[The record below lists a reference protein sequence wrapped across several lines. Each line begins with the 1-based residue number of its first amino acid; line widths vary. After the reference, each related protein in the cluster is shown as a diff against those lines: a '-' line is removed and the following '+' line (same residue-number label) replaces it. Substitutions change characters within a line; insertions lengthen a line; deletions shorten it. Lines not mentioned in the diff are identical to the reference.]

1 MRWRYIDNQS
11 ETELLYRRRVLDQ
24 IEIWWQLFSKRS
36 KEFESHIKGRRPLP
50 IEELAR
56 WVDEGLSKINEN
68 LLWELWPGENDVCLF
83 IITPELDH
91 FKRPL
96 VKTIIEMAP
105 EIEGWSFLP
114 VRPALSVDVLE
125 SIFESRTGLSI
136 PETKVSCQRSNR
148 NVVDVTFFSDSF
160 SGANDRDDIETAYC
174 LCEYLLGEDT
184 LNKWIGNISTEV
196 INSSASRIVNL
207 FGRDKQ
213 LDISHTKS
221 LSEFA
226 QAVDKVVLEIKV
238 QIDDEPLRLQNL
250 VTPTL
255 VSFKDE
261 ELQPLRRSFVS
272 AKRNIVESIV
282 LNGIFYS
289 ERFTKHGEKFCYL
302 KIAEI
307 DQISSFEEFA
317 ALRQKIDDSLR
328 AEECGCVFGWGTS
341 PKFEGRSPALS
352 QSASE
357 SSLSQSVAS
366 YLFVDLALEKIDES
380 IAVLRSIAQSEKLSE
395 NSWLLFFDT
404 ELEHEWVGLFPETGA
419 P

>member
-1 MRWRYIDNQS
+1 MPID
-11 ETELLYRRRVLDQ
+11 
-24 IEIWWQLFSKRS
+24 
-36 KEFESHIKGRRPLP
+36 
-50 IEELAR
+50 ELAT
-56 WVDEGLSKINEN
+56 WVDDGLTKINEN
-68 LLWELWPGENDVCLF
+68 LLWELWPGDNDVCLF

-105 EIEGWSFLP
+105 ELEGWSFLP

-125 SIFESRTGLSI
+125 SIFESRTGLRI
-136 PETKVSCQRSNR
+136 PETKVSCLRSSR

-196 INSSASRIVNL
+196 INTSASRIVNL

-226 QAVDKVVLEIKV
+226 QAVDRVVLEIKV

-255 VSFKDE
+255 ISFKDE
-261 ELQPLRRSFVS
+261 ELQPMRRTFVS
-272 AKRNIVESIV
+272 AKRNIIESIV

-302 KIAEI
+302 KIAES
-307 DQISSFEEFA
+307 DQTTSFEAFA
-317 ALRQKIDDSLR
+317 ALRKKVDEELR
-328 AEECGCVFGWGTS
+328 AEECGCVFGWGAS
-341 PKFEGRSPALS
+341 PKSAAFNPA
-352 QSASE
+352 E
-357 SSLSQSVAS
+357 SGMAPLAAS
-366 YLFVDLALEKIDES
+366 YLYVDLALEKIEES
-380 IAVLRSIAQSEKLSE
+380 IVVLRSIAEREKLSE
-395 NSWLLFFDT
+395 SSWLLFFDT
-404 ELEHEWVGLFPETGA
+404 ELEQEWVGLFPETGA